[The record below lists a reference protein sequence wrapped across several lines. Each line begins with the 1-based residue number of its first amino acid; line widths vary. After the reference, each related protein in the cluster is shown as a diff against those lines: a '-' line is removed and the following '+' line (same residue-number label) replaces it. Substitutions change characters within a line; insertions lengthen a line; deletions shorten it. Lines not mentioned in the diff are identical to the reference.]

1 MNLLQN
7 TNRVSQ
13 PPSLL
18 LQNQLSEPDP
28 PRQAQLE
35 QRVMER
41 DGKTQKSGPRRGR
54 WLLCCGAWARPM
66 EETGSHRGLTRGLN
80 RGLTRRIL
88 NVLQHCF
95 CFTFWFFDPKA
106 CGILAPWSRIEPSPH
121 ALEGEVLK
129 HWAAREV
136 PILHSYCRSWGPSP
150 YCIVW
155 FIA

>member
-41 DGKTQKSGPRRGR
+41 DGETQKWGPRRGR
-54 WLLCCGAWARPM
+54 GLLCSGAWARPM
-66 EETGSHRGLTRGLN
+66 EETGSHRGLTRGLT
-80 RGLTRRIL
+80 GVKLG
-88 NVLQHCF
+88 V
-95 CFTFWFFDPKA
+95 
-106 CGILAPWSRIEPSPH
+106 
-121 ALEGEVLK
+121 
-129 HWAAREV
+129 
-136 PILHSYCRSWGPSP
+136 
-150 YCIVW
+150 
-155 FIA
+155 